1 VGSAFILVIMAKE
14 RSELLHK
21 TAAVTDPLT
30 GIYNRRGL
38 LEAAQRLFAA
48 QAKKRQQVTLLMFDL
63 DYFKSINDRYG
74 HDMGDEALRV
84 FAQTAAN
91 SMRSSDVVGRFGGE
105 EFTAILPGG
114 FEAAGAVAER
124 VRAAFEI
131 AGKTIGGHRM
141 NATVSIG
148 AASADASAAE
158 LNALMTRADAALYR
172 AKAKG
177 RNRVEAAEE
186 IVAVQKP
193 AAQTEPATA
202 SQDAVGNELPAPAM
216 LVTS

>member
-1 VGSAFILVIMAKE
+1 
-14 RSELLHK
+14 
-21 TAAVTDPLT
+21 
-30 GIYNRRGL
+30 
-38 LEAAQRLFAA
+38 
-48 QAKKRQQVTLLMFDL
+48 
-63 DYFKSINDRYG
+63 
-74 HDMGDEALRV
+74 
-84 FAQTAAN
+84 
-91 SMRSSDVVGRFGGE
+91 
-105 EFTAILPGG
+105 
-114 FEAAGAVAER
+114 
-124 VRAAFEI
+124 
-131 AGKTIGGHRM
+131 M